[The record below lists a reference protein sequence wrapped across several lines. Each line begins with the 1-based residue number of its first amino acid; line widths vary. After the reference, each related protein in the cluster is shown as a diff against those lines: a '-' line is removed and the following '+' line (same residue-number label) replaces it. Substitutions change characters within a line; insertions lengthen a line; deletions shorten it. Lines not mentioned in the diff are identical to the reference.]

1 MRNGPTTY
9 PGARYVVKDTG
20 ERIDLR
26 YNKRADAFLQYGWI
40 VERHLKDGE
49 YVQDLHSSRDS
60 SHAALQFRTFQSTA

>member
-9 PGARYVVKDTG
+9 PGAKYVVRDTG

-49 YVQDLHSSRDS
+49 Y
-60 SHAALQFRTFQSTA
+60 AKFSTEISCDA